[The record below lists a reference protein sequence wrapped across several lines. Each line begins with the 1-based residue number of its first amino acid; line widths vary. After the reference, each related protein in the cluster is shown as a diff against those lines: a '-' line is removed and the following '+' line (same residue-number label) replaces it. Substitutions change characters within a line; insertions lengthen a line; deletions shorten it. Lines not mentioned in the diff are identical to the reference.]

1 MERQACLLDRR
12 DRDEQRKILVVEDEK
27 KIARVLSLELEYEGY
42 EVTVKETGIDGLQA
56 LEEDSFD
63 LVLLDVM
70 LPELSGLEVLRRVR
84 KTNTATPII
93 LITARGSVPDKV
105 SGLDLGAN
113 DYITKPFD
121 IEELLARIRA
131 QLRLNIHAQEEK
143 KTELSIADLTVNE
156 KTREIQ
162 RAGQMLELT
171 PREYDLL
178 VHLLNHQQQVLTRDQ
193 LLTAVWGFDYFG
205 DTNVVDVYIRYLR
218 KKIDYPFEKQL
229 IHTVRGVGYVMKG

>member
-1 MERQACLLDRR
+1 MNKG
-12 DRDEQRKILVVEDEK
+12 KILVVEDEK

-42 EVTVKETGIDGLQA
+42 EVTVKETGMDGLQA

-63 LVLLDVM
+63 LVLLVVM

-143 KTELSIADLTVNE
+143 ETELSIADLTVNE

-162 RAGQMLELT
+162 RSGQMRELT

>member
-1 MERQACLLDRR
+1 MNKG
-12 DRDEQRKILVVEDEK
+12 KILVVEDEK
-27 KIARVLSLELEYEGY
+27 KIARVLSLELEGY
-42 EVTVKETGIDGLQA
+42 EVTVKETGMAGLQA

-143 KTELSIADLTVNE
+143 ETELSIADLTVNE

>member
-1 MERQACLLDRR
+1 MNKG
-12 DRDEQRKILVVEDEK
+12 KILVVEDEK

-42 EVTVKETGIDGLQA
+42 EVTVQDTGMKGLQA
-56 LEEDSFD
+56 LEEESFD

-131 QLRLNIHAQEEK
+131 QLRFNHNAQEEK
-143 KTELSIADLTVNE
+143 DIELSIADLTVNE

-162 RAGQMLELT
+162 RGGQTLELT

-178 VHLLNHQQQVLTRDQ
+178 VHLLKHQQQVLTRDQ

>member
-1 MERQACLLDRR
+1 MNKG
-12 DRDEQRKILVVEDEK
+12 KILVVEDEK

-42 EVTVKETGIDGLQA
+42 EVTVKETGMDGLQA

-143 KTELSIADLTVNE
+143 ETELSIADLTVNE

-178 VHLLNHQQQVLTRDQ
+178 VHFLNHQQQVLTRDQ

>member
-1 MERQACLLDRR
+1 MNKG
-12 DRDEQRKILVVEDEK
+12 KILVIEDEK

-42 EVTVKETGIDGLQA
+42 EVTVQDTGMNGLQA
-56 LEEDSFD
+56 LEEGSFD

-131 QLRLNIHAQEEK
+131 QLRFNINAQEEK
-143 KTELSIADLTVNE
+143 ETELSIADLTVNE
-156 KTREIQ
+156 KTRDIQ
-162 RAGQMLELT
+162 RAGKCLSSH
-171 PREYDLL
+171 RENMICLS
-178 VHLLNHQQQVLTRDQ
+178 TC
-193 LLTAVWGFDYFG
+193 
-205 DTNVVDVYIRYLR
+205 
-218 KKIDYPFEKQL
+218 
-229 IHTVRGVGYVMKG
+229 

>member
-1 MERQACLLDRR
+1 MNKG
-12 DRDEQRKILVVEDEK
+12 KILVVEDEK

-42 EVTVKETGIDGLQA
+42 EVSVQDTGMKGLQA
-56 LEEDSFD
+56 LEEESFD

-131 QLRLNIHAQEEK
+131 QLRFNHNAQEEK
-143 KTELSIADLTVNE
+143 DIELSIADLTVNE

-162 RAGQMLELT
+162 RGGQTLELT

-178 VHLLNHQQQVLTRDQ
+178 VHLLKHQQQVLTRDQ

>member
-1 MERQACLLDRR
+1 MIKG
-12 DRDEQRKILVVEDEK
+12 KILVVEDEK

-42 EVTVKETGIDGLQA
+42 EVTVKETGMDGLQA
-56 LEEDSFD
+56 LEEESFD

-84 KTNTATPII
+84 KTNTSTPII

-143 KTELSIADLTVNE
+143 EIELSIADLTVNE

-178 VHLLNHQQQVLTRDQ
+178 VHLLKHQQQVLTRDQ

-218 KKIDYPFEKQL
+218 KKVDYPFEKQL

>member
-1 MERQACLLDRR
+1 MNKG
-12 DRDEQRKILVVEDEK
+12 KILVVEDEK

-143 KTELSIADLTVNE
+143 ETELCIADLTVNE

-162 RAGQMLELT
+162 RGGQMLELT

>member
-1 MERQACLLDRR
+1 MNKG
-12 DRDEQRKILVVEDEK
+12 KILVVEDEK

-42 EVTVKETGIDGLQA
+42 EVTVKETGMDGLQA
-56 LEEDSFD
+56 LEEASFD

-84 KTNTATPII
+84 KTNTATPIM

-131 QLRLNIHAQEEK
+131 QLRLNIHAQEEME
-143 KTELSIADLTVNE
+143 TELSIADLTVNE
-156 KTREIQ
+156 KTRDIQ

-178 VHLLNHQQQVLTRDQ
+178 VHLLKHQQQVLTRDQ

-218 KKIDYPFEKQL
+218 KKVDYPFEKQL

>member
-1 MERQACLLDRR
+1 MNKG
-12 DRDEQRKILVVEDEK
+12 KILVVEDEK

-42 EVTVKETGIDGLQA
+42 EVTAKETGIDGLQA
-56 LEEDSFD
+56 LEEESFD

-93 LITARGSVPDKV
+93 LITARDSVPDKV

-131 QLRLNIHAQEEK
+131 QLRLNINEQEEK
-143 KTELSIADLTVNE
+143 EAELSIADLTVNE
-156 KTREIQ
+156 KTRDIQ
-162 RAGQMLELT
+162 RADQMLELT

-178 VHLLNHQQQVLTRDQ
+178 VHLLKHQQQVLTRDQ

-218 KKIDYPFEKQL
+218 KKVDYPFEKQL